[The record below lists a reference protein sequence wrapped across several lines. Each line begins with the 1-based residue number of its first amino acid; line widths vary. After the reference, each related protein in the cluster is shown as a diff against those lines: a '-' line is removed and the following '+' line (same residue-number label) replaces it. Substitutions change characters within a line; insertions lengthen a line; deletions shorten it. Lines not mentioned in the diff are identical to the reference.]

1 MIRSLEIGER
11 FPDFVLPTSS
21 GQPTQLY
28 SRVGGRHVLIV
39 LFRDSDRD
47 VELLIDRF
55 AAEVDV
61 ISVSTAPSEAEHA
74 FVDSN
79 GDVLRSHLGDA
90 SKLIYLLDANLRVLK
105 QVEGSDSANEIA
117 EALRSVG
124 EGEGRLIQTQA
135 PVLTVERV
143 LEPDRCAFLMRLWE
157 QAGSVETGVE
167 QSTGGGRDDALSTG
181 HKVRRDHTVDHPKL
195 IQLLTQSIGKRV
207 LHEVERAFVYRPT
220 RFEGFKIACY
230 DAESSGFFGGHRD
243 NLSPSTAHR
252 RLAMSLNLN
261 DSYSGGEL
269 CFPEFGNDRYCQ
281 SAGSAVIFSCVHLH
295 EVLPVTDGKRFT
307 LLSFLYDETAKRQDA
322 IDPFAL

>member
-117 EALRSVG
+117 EALGRSVRVRG
-124 EGEGRLIQTQA
+124 DLSRL
-135 PVLTVERV
+135 R
-143 LEPDRCAFLMRLWE
+143 
-157 QAGSVETGVE
+157 
-167 QSTGGGRDDALSTG
+167 
-181 HKVRRDHTVDHPKL
+181 
-195 IQLLTQSIGKRV
+195 
-207 LHEVERAFVYRPT
+207 
-220 RFEGFKIACY
+220 
-230 DAESSGFFGGHRD
+230 
-243 NLSPSTAHR
+243 
-252 RLAMSLNLN
+252 
-261 DSYSGGEL
+261 
-269 CFPEFGNDRYCQ
+269 
-281 SAGSAVIFSCVHLH
+281 HL
-295 EVLPVTDGKRFT
+295 F
-307 LLSFLYDETAKRQDA
+307 
-322 IDPFAL
+322 